1 MPVTNRPV
9 VAALALPV
17 GAALVIGFLLLVTR
31 PSALLHPSTMMRS
44 PSTAGGEIPSPA
56 ACVGRTVR
64 MPFTGVAI
72 NPPITEAA
80 QSFSH
85 ATKTRVSIIEF
96 YSGFPRP
103 FPRYEAKQ
111 AVARGALPLIQ

>member
-1 MPVTNRPV
+1 MASCLIRREGVLPVTSRPV
-9 VAALALPV
+9 AAAVALPA
-17 GAALVIGFLLLVTR
+17 GAALVIGLLLLVTR
-31 PSALLHPSTMMRS
+31 PSALLHPSTLMRS
-44 PSTAGGEIPSPA
+44 PSTAGEIPSPA
-56 ACVGRTVR
+56 TCADRKVR

-103 FPRYEAKQ
+103 Y
-111 AVARGALPLIQ
+111 RGRPL